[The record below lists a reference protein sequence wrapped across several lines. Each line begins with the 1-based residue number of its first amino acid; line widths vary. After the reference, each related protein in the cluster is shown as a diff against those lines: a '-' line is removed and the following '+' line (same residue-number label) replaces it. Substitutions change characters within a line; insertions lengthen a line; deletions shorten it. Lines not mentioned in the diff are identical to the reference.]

1 MDKNNLKSLANMAKQ
16 RLKNGSYTKEMAKTV
31 ISKTRASAYFYKNA
45 MAIRKKGLKAE
56 FVTIDLKD
64 DKFERRV
71 FNLLDNNDLLC
82 NPIGKLVDKNYY
94 NSLNEYEKQ
103 FYILSLCD
111 KYNQAKS
118 KYYDLQEKI
127 G

>member
-1 MDKNNLKSLANMAKQ
+1 MAKQ
-16 RLKNGSYTKEMAKTV
+16 RLKNGSYTKEMAKSV

-56 FVTIDLKD
+56 FVTIDIKD
-64 DKFERRV
+64 DKFEKRV
-71 FNLLDNNDLLC
+71 FNMLNSCDLLC

-111 KYNQAKS
+111 KYNKAKD
-118 KYYDLQEKI
+118 KYYEFDEKI